1 MGLNMGNRLY
11 DLMDWPSIEGV
22 VYSECD
28 EPMELLGGRICKD
41 GFLIQTFA
49 PDAVEMNVRVDGRKK
64 LYPME
69 KMDEAGFFA
78 VLLPG
83 RKKVS
88 YTFVKEDI
96 YGKKTE
102 YKDIYSYGRQ
112 ECMHALL
119 KISQNGRSEYNINKF
134 MTGSAQDAYKYMG
147 SHEAVVDGISGMI
160 FGIWAPDARR
170 VSVIGAF
177 NKWDGRVFQMEK
189 DYDTGIFFLFIP
201 DMKPKTPY
209 CYEIKLKDGQVVKK
223 ADPYAQSA
231 SNDVI
236 YASLAGVNPE
246 EKNFKWTDAGW
257 KQEDTK
263 HKPLSICEIDILDL
277 KDDTIEDRIEA
288 LGFNCVEIM
297 NVCAVRNGSSAE
309 TINFYAVNC
318 EVGGLRLKAFIDK
331 MHKKNISVIID
342 WNGAFMSQ
350 GEYSLVYFDGTHLYD
365 TGKVNLDNHPELN
378 VASFDYSKPQVRSFL
393 MSNIRYWIEEYHVD
407 GLKFSETASMLYLD
421 YGRKPGE
428 WIPNIYGGKENINA
442 VEFIQNVRKMVDSL
456 QKNTILAAEESSGW
470 QFVTGDIADGG
481 LGFDYKW
488 NDGWK
493 KELVPFIEMDP
504 LFRKGIYGRLTY
516 SMLYQY
522 SDDFI
527 IGFSRNGYGWKKGIL
542 KDIVPVNGEDVLN
555 HVKTALGYM
564 YFHPGKKLINI
575 KECSGVEKFVAQMN
589 NLYRN
594 TKALYECDDNP
605 SGFEWADD
613 ISAEETVI
621 AVLRRDESGQSVIGA
636 VNFTP
641 VERKEF
647 CIGVD
652 EAGKYTDVLNDSV
665 VYESSEHNW
674 NSKDESVFVDLKP
687 LGISL
692 YTYEPYT
699 EIEKERIKIEKE
711 TKEALML
718 AKKEADEAKAVKDA
732 AIERAKQAKEAEIIA
747 LAAAKEA
754 EKAEK
759 EAAKAVCRRIPG
771 GASCWGRSGSG
782 AGSIEG
788 REEKRGR
795 GKEGWRVRF

>member
-11 DLMDWPSIEGV
+11 DLMDWPSIEGI

-28 EPMELLGGRICKD
+28 EPMDLLGGRICKD

-49 PDAVEMNVRVDGRKK
+49 PDAVEIDVRVDGRKK

-88 YTFVKEDI
+88 YTFVKEDV

-112 ECMHALL
+112 ECMQALL

-542 KDIVPVNGEDVLN
+542 KDIVPDNGEDVLN

-665 VYESSEHNW
+665 VYESYEHNW

-759 EAAKAVCRRIPG
+759 EAAKKAEEARI
-771 GASCWGRSGSG
+771 ACIKIDEN
-782 AGSIEG
+782 AKKKLAELKKM
-788 REEKRGR
+788 EEKQG
-795 GKEGWRVRF
+795 E

>member
-11 DLMDWPSIEGV
+11 DLMDWPSIEGI

-49 PDAVEMNVRVDGRKK
+49 PDAVEIDVRVDGRKK

-88 YTFVKEDI
+88 YTFVKEDV

-102 YKDIYSYGRQ
+102 YKDIYSYGRH
-112 ECMHALL
+112 ECMQALL
-119 KISQNGRSEYNINKF
+119 KISQNGKSEYNINKF
-134 MTGSAQDAYKYMG
+134 MTGNAQDAYKYMG

-542 KDIVPVNGEDVLN
+542 KDIVPDNGEDVLN

-665 VYESSEHNW
+665 VYESYEHNW

-759 EAAKAVCRRIPG
+759 EAAKKAEEARI
-771 GASCWGRSGSG
+771 ACIKIDEN
-782 AGSIEG
+782 AKKKLAELKKM
-788 REEKRGR
+788 EEKQG
-795 GKEGWRVRF
+795 E

>member
-201 DMKPKTPY
+201 DMKSKTPY

-365 TGKVNLDNHPELN
+365 TGKVNLDNHPDLN

-759 EAAKAVCRRIPG
+759 EAAKKAEEARI
-771 GASCWGRSGSG
+771 ACIKIDEN
-782 AGSIEG
+782 AKKKLAELKKM
-788 REEKRGR
+788 EEKQG
-795 GKEGWRVRF
+795 E

>member
-83 RKKVS
+83 RKKIS

-112 ECMHALL
+112 ECMQALL

-223 ADPYAQSA
+223 ADPYAQYA

-564 YFHPGKKLINI
+564 YFHPGKKLVNI

-621 AVLRRDESGQSVIGA
+621 AVLRRDESEQSVIGA

-754 EKAEK
+754 EKAE
-759 EAAKAVCRRIPG
+759 EARIACIKIDENAKKKLA
-771 GASCWGRSGSG
+771 
-782 AGSIEG
+782 ELKKM
-788 REEKRGR
+788 EEKQG
-795 GKEGWRVRF
+795 E

>member
-564 YFHPGKKLINI
+564 YFHPGKKLVNI

-759 EAAKAVCRRIPG
+759 EAAKKAEEARI
-771 GASCWGRSGSG
+771 ACIKIDENAKKKLAELKKW
-782 AGSIEG
+782 
-788 REEKRGR
+788 K
-795 GKEGWRVRF
+795 KNRVNK

>member
-49 PDAVEMNVRVDGRKK
+49 PDAVEMNGRVDGRKK

-83 RKKVS
+83 RKKIS

-112 ECMHALL
+112 ECMQALL

-759 EAAKAVCRRIPG
+759 EAAKKAEEARI
-771 GASCWGRSGSG
+771 ACIKIDEN
-782 AGSIEG
+782 AKKKLAELKKM
-788 REEKRGR
+788 EEKQG
-795 GKEGWRVRF
+795 E

>member
-88 YTFVKEDI
+88 YTFVKEDV

-102 YKDIYSYGRQ
+102 YKDIYSYGRH
-112 ECMHALL
+112 ECMQALL
-119 KISQNGRSEYNINKF
+119 KISQNGKSEYNINKF
-134 MTGSAQDAYKYMG
+134 MTGNAQDAYKYMG

-542 KDIVPVNGEDVLN
+542 KDIVPDNGEDVLN

-759 EAAKAVCRRIPG
+759 EAANKAEEARI
-771 GASCWGRSGSG
+771 ACIKIDEN
-782 AGSIEG
+782 AKKKLAELKKM
-788 REEKRGR
+788 EEKQG
-795 GKEGWRVRF
+795 E

>member
-83 RKKVS
+83 RKKIS

-102 YKDIYSYGRQ
+102 YKDIYSYGRH
-112 ECMHALL
+112 ECMQALL

-759 EAAKAVCRRIPG
+759 EAAKKAEEARI
-771 GASCWGRSGSG
+771 ACIKIDEN
-782 AGSIEG
+782 AKKKLAELKKM
-788 REEKRGR
+788 EEKQG
-795 GKEGWRVRF
+795 E

>member
-83 RKKVS
+83 RKKFS

-112 ECMHALL
+112 ECMQALL

-170 VSVIGAF
+170 VSVIGVF

-759 EAAKAVCRRIPG
+759 EAAKKAEEARI
-771 GASCWGRSGSG
+771 ACIKIDEN
-782 AGSIEG
+782 AKKKLAELKKM
-788 REEKRGR
+788 EEKQG
-795 GKEGWRVRF
+795 E

>member
-49 PDAVEMNVRVDGRKK
+49 PDAVEIDVRVDGRKK

-88 YTFVKEDI
+88 YTFVKEDV

-102 YKDIYSYGRQ
+102 YKDIYSYGRH
-112 ECMHALL
+112 ECMQALL
-119 KISQNGRSEYNINKF
+119 KISQNGKSEYNINKF
-134 MTGSAQDAYKYMG
+134 MTGNAQDAYKYMG

-527 IGFSRNGYGWKKGIL
+527 IGFSRNGYGWEKGIL
-542 KDIVPVNGEDVLN
+542 KDIVPDNGEDVLN

-759 EAAKAVCRRIPG
+759 EAAKKAEEARI
-771 GASCWGRSGSG
+771 ACIKIDEN
-782 AGSIEG
+782 AKKKLAELKKM
-788 REEKRGR
+788 EEKQG
-795 GKEGWRVRF
+795 E

>member
-277 KDDTIEDRIEA
+277 KDDTIEDRSEA

-759 EAAKAVCRRIPG
+759 EAAKKAEEARI
-771 GASCWGRSGSG
+771 ACIKIDEN
-782 AGSIEG
+782 AKKKLAELKKM
-788 REEKRGR
+788 EEKQG
-795 GKEGWRVRF
+795 E

>member
-1 MGLNMGNRLY
+1 MGNRLY
-11 DLMDWPSIEGV
+11 DLMDWPSIEGI

-49 PDAVEMNVRVDGRKK
+49 PDAVEIDVRVDGRKK

-88 YTFVKEDI
+88 YTFVKEDV

-102 YKDIYSYGRQ
+102 YKDIYSYGRH
-112 ECMHALL
+112 ECMQALL
-119 KISQNGRSEYNINKF
+119 KISQNGKSEYNINKF
-134 MTGSAQDAYKYMG
+134 MTGNAQDAYKYMG

-170 VSVIGAF
+170 VSVIGVF

-542 KDIVPVNGEDVLN
+542 KDIVPDNGEDVLN

-759 EAAKAVCRRIPG
+759 EAAKKAEEARI
-771 GASCWGRSGSG
+771 ACIKIDEN
-782 AGSIEG
+782 AKKKLAELKKM
-788 REEKRGR
+788 EEKQG
-795 GKEGWRVRF
+795 E

>member
-49 PDAVEMNVRVDGRKK
+49 PDAVEIDVRVDGRKK

-88 YTFVKEDI
+88 YTFVKEDV

-102 YKDIYSYGRQ
+102 YKDIYSYGRH
-112 ECMHALL
+112 ECMQALL
-119 KISQNGRSEYNINKF
+119 KISQNGKSEYNINKF
-134 MTGSAQDAYKYMG
+134 MTGNAQDAYKYMG

-189 DYDTGIFFLFIP
+189 DYDTGLFFLFIP

-263 HKPLSICEIDILDL
+263 HKPLSICEIDVLDL

-542 KDIVPVNGEDVLN
+542 KDIVPDNGEDVLN

-759 EAAKAVCRRIPG
+759 EAAKKAEEARI
-771 GASCWGRSGSG
+771 ACIKIDEN
-782 AGSIEG
+782 AKKKLAELKKM
-788 REEKRGR
+788 EEKQG
-795 GKEGWRVRF
+795 E

>member
-41 GFLIQTFA
+41 GFLIQIFA

-83 RKKVS
+83 RKKIS

-112 ECMHALL
+112 ECMQALL
-119 KISQNGRSEYNINKF
+119 KISPNGRSEYNINKF

-189 DYDTGIFFLFIP
+189 DCDTGIFFLFIP

-759 EAAKAVCRRIPG
+759 EAAKKAEEARI
-771 GASCWGRSGSG
+771 ACIKIDENAKKKLAELKKW
-782 AGSIEG
+782 
-788 REEKRGR
+788 K
-795 GKEGWRVRF
+795 KNRVNK

>member
-11 DLMDWPSIEGV
+11 DLMDWPSIEGI

-49 PDAVEMNVRVDGRKK
+49 PDAVEIDVRVDGRKK

-88 YTFVKEDI
+88 YTFVKEDV

-102 YKDIYSYGRQ
+102 YKDIYSYGRH
-112 ECMHALL
+112 ECMQALL
-119 KISQNGRSEYNINKF
+119 KISQNGKSEYNINKF
-134 MTGSAQDAYKYMG
+134 MTGNAQDAYKYMG

-527 IGFSRNGYGWKKGIL
+527 IGFSRNGYGWEKGIL
-542 KDIVPVNGEDVLN
+542 KDIVPDNGEDVLN

-759 EAAKAVCRRIPG
+759 EAAKKAEEARI
-771 GASCWGRSGSG
+771 ACIKIDEN
-782 AGSIEG
+782 AKKKLAELKKM
-788 REEKRGR
+788 EEKQG
-795 GKEGWRVRF
+795 E

>member
-112 ECMHALL
+112 ECMQALL

-231 SNDVI
+231 SNGVI

-759 EAAKAVCRRIPG
+759 EAANKAEEARI
-771 GASCWGRSGSG
+771 ACIKIDEN
-782 AGSIEG
+782 AKKKLAELKKM
-788 REEKRGR
+788 EEKQG
-795 GKEGWRVRF
+795 E

>member
-112 ECMHALL
+112 ECMQALL

-652 EAGKYTDVLNDSV
+652 EAGKYTDALNDSV

-759 EAAKAVCRRIPG
+759 EAAKKAEEARI
-771 GASCWGRSGSG
+771 ACIKIDEN
-782 AGSIEG
+782 AKKKLAELKKM
-788 REEKRGR
+788 EEKQG
-795 GKEGWRVRF
+795 E

>member
-112 ECMHALL
+112 ECMQALL
-119 KISQNGRSEYNINKF
+119 KISPNGRSEYNINKF

-246 EKNFKWTDAGW
+246 EKNFRWTDAGW

-456 QKNTILAAEESSGW
+456 QKNTILASEESSGW

-759 EAAKAVCRRIPG
+759 EAAKKAEEARI
-771 GASCWGRSGSG
+771 ACIKIDEN
-782 AGSIEG
+782 AKKKLAELKKM
-788 REEKRGR
+788 EEKQG
-795 GKEGWRVRF
+795 E

>member
-49 PDAVEMNVRVDGRKK
+49 PDAVEINVRVDGRKK

-88 YTFVKEDI
+88 YTFVKEDV

-102 YKDIYSYGRQ
+102 YKDIYSYSRH
-112 ECMHALL
+112 ECMQALL
-119 KISQNGRSEYNINKF
+119 KISQNGKSEYNINKF
-134 MTGSAQDAYKYMG
+134 MTGNAQDAYKYMG

-365 TGKVNLDNHPELN
+365 TGKANLDNHPELN

-542 KDIVPVNGEDVLN
+542 KDIVPDNGEDVLN

-652 EAGKYTDVLNDSV
+652 EAGKYTDVLNGSV
-665 VYESSEHNW
+665 VYESSEYNW

-759 EAAKAVCRRIPG
+759 EAAKKAEEARI
-771 GASCWGRSGSG
+771 ACIKIDEN
-782 AGSIEG
+782 AKKKLAELKKM
-788 REEKRGR
+788 EEKQG
-795 GKEGWRVRF
+795 E

>member
-83 RKKVS
+83 RKKIS

-112 ECMHALL
+112 ECMQALL

-350 GEYSLVYFDGTHLYD
+350 GEYSLVYFEGTHLYD

-759 EAAKAVCRRIPG
+759 EAAKKAEEARI
-771 GASCWGRSGSG
+771 ACIKIDEN
-782 AGSIEG
+782 AKKKLAELKKM
-788 REEKRGR
+788 EEKQG
-795 GKEGWRVRF
+795 E

>member
-201 DMKPKTPY
+201 DMKSKTPY

-759 EAAKAVCRRIPG
+759 EAAKKAEEARI
-771 GASCWGRSGSG
+771 ACIKIDEN
-782 AGSIEG
+782 AKKKLAELKKM
-788 REEKRGR
+788 EEKQG
-795 GKEGWRVRF
+795 E

>member
-83 RKKVS
+83 RKKFS

-112 ECMHALL
+112 ECMQALL

-613 ISAEETVI
+613 ISAEETVT

-759 EAAKAVCRRIPG
+759 EAAKKAEEARI
-771 GASCWGRSGSG
+771 ACIKIDEN
-782 AGSIEG
+782 AKKKLAELKKM
-788 REEKRGR
+788 EEKQG
-795 GKEGWRVRF
+795 E

>member
-201 DMKPKTPY
+201 DMKSKTPY

-428 WIPNIYGGKENINA
+428 WIPNIYDGKENINA

-564 YFHPGKKLINI
+564 YFHPGKKLVNI

-759 EAAKAVCRRIPG
+759 EAAKKAEEARI
-771 GASCWGRSGSG
+771 ACIKIDEN
-782 AGSIEG
+782 AKKKLAELKKM
-788 REEKRGR
+788 EEKQG
-795 GKEGWRVRF
+795 E

>member
-11 DLMDWPSIEGV
+11 DLMDWPSIEGI

-78 VLLPG
+78 VLFPG

-88 YTFVKEDI
+88 YTFVKEDV

-102 YKDIYSYGRQ
+102 YKDIYSYGRH
-112 ECMHALL
+112 ECMQALL
-119 KISQNGRSEYNINKF
+119 KISQNGKSEYNINKF
-134 MTGSAQDAYKYMG
+134 MTGNAQDAYKYMG

-160 FGIWAPDARR
+160 FGIWVPDARR

-542 KDIVPVNGEDVLN
+542 KDIVPDNGEDVLN

-692 YTYEPYT
+692 YAYEPYT

-759 EAAKAVCRRIPG
+759 EAAKKAEEARI
-771 GASCWGRSGSG
+771 ACIKIDEN
-782 AGSIEG
+782 AKKKLAELKKM
-788 REEKRGR
+788 EEKQG
-795 GKEGWRVRF
+795 E

>member
-88 YTFVKEDI
+88 YTFVKEDV

-102 YKDIYSYGRQ
+102 YKDIYSYGRH
-112 ECMHALL
+112 ECMQALL
-119 KISQNGRSEYNINKF
+119 KISQNGKSEYNINKF
-134 MTGSAQDAYKYMG
+134 MTGNAQDAYKYMG

-318 EVGGLRLKAFIDK
+318 EVGGLRLKAFIDM

-428 WIPNIYGGKENINA
+428 WIPNVYGGKENINA

-542 KDIVPVNGEDVLN
+542 KDIVPDNGEDVLN

-759 EAAKAVCRRIPG
+759 EAAKKAEEARI
-771 GASCWGRSGSG
+771 ACIKIDEN
-782 AGSIEG
+782 AKKKLAELKKM
-788 REEKRGR
+788 EEKQG
-795 GKEGWRVRF
+795 E

>member
-11 DLMDWPSIEGV
+11 DLMDWPSIEGI

-49 PDAVEMNVRVDGRKK
+49 PDAVEIDVRVDGRKK

-88 YTFVKEDI
+88 YTFVKEDV

-112 ECMHALL
+112 ECMQALL
-119 KISQNGRSEYNINKF
+119 KISQNGRSEYNIKKF

-542 KDIVPVNGEDVLN
+542 KDIVPDNGEDVLN

-665 VYESSEHNW
+665 VYESYEHNW

-759 EAAKAVCRRIPG
+759 EAAKKAEEARI
-771 GASCWGRSGSG
+771 ACIKIDEN
-782 AGSIEG
+782 AKKKLAELKKM
-788 REEKRGR
+788 EEKQG
-795 GKEGWRVRF
+795 E

>member
-83 RKKVS
+83 RKKFS

-112 ECMHALL
+112 ECMQALL

-189 DYDTGIFFLFIP
+189 DYDTGIFSLFIP

-759 EAAKAVCRRIPG
+759 EAAKKAEEARI
-771 GASCWGRSGSG
+771 ACIKIDEN
-782 AGSIEG
+782 AKKKLAKLKKM
-788 REEKRGR
+788 EEKQG
-795 GKEGWRVRF
+795 E

>member
-1 MGLNMGNRLY
+1 MGNRLY
-11 DLMDWPSIEGV
+11 DLMDWPSIEGI

-49 PDAVEMNVRVDGRKK
+49 PDAVEIDVRVDGRKK

-88 YTFVKEDI
+88 YTFVKEDV

-102 YKDIYSYGRQ
+102 YKDIYSYGRH
-112 ECMHALL
+112 ECMQALL
-119 KISQNGRSEYNINKF
+119 KISQNGKSEYNINKF
-134 MTGSAQDAYKYMG
+134 MTGNAQDAYKYMG

-209 CYEIKLKDGQVVKK
+209 CYEIKLKDGQIVKK

-542 KDIVPVNGEDVLN
+542 KDIVPDNGEDVLN

-759 EAAKAVCRRIPG
+759 EAAKKAEEARI
-771 GASCWGRSGSG
+771 ACIKIDEN
-782 AGSIEG
+782 AKKKLAELKKM
-788 REEKRGR
+788 EEKQG
-795 GKEGWRVRF
+795 E

>member
-49 PDAVEMNVRVDGRKK
+49 PDAVEIDVRVDGRKK

-112 ECMHALL
+112 ECMQALL
-119 KISQNGRSEYNINKF
+119 KISQNGKSEYNINKF
-134 MTGSAQDAYKYMG
+134 MTGNAQDAYKYMG

-542 KDIVPVNGEDVLN
+542 KDIVPDNGEDVLN

-621 AVLRRDESGQSVIGA
+621 AVLRRDELGQSVIGA

-652 EAGKYTDVLNDSV
+652 VAGKYTDVLNDSV

-759 EAAKAVCRRIPG
+759 EAAKKAEEARI
-771 GASCWGRSGSG
+771 ACIKIDEN
-782 AGSIEG
+782 AKKKLAELKKM
-788 REEKRGR
+788 EEKQG
-795 GKEGWRVRF
+795 E

>member
-11 DLMDWPSIEGV
+11 DLMDWPSIEGI

-49 PDAVEMNVRVDGRKK
+49 PDAVEIDVRVDGRKK

-88 YTFVKEDI
+88 YTFVKEDV

-102 YKDIYSYGRQ
+102 YKDIYSYGRH
-112 ECMHALL
+112 ECMQALL
-119 KISQNGRSEYNINKF
+119 KISQNGKSEYNINKF
-134 MTGSAQDAYKYMG
+134 MTANAQDAYKYMG

-542 KDIVPVNGEDVLN
+542 KDIVPDNGEDVLN

-759 EAAKAVCRRIPG
+759 EAAKKAEEARI
-771 GASCWGRSGSG
+771 ACIKIDEN
-782 AGSIEG
+782 AKKKLAELKKM
-788 REEKRGR
+788 EEKQG
-795 GKEGWRVRF
+795 E

>member
-88 YTFVKEDI
+88 YTFVKEDV

-102 YKDIYSYGRQ
+102 YKDIYSYGRH
-112 ECMHALL
+112 ECMQALL

-481 LGFDYKW
+481 LGFGYKW

-542 KDIVPVNGEDVLN
+542 KDIVPDNGEDVLN

-665 VYESSEHNW
+665 VYESFEHNW

-759 EAAKAVCRRIPG
+759 EAAKKAEEARI
-771 GASCWGRSGSG
+771 ACIKIDEN
-782 AGSIEG
+782 AKKKLAELKKM
-788 REEKRGR
+788 EEKQG
-795 GKEGWRVRF
+795 E

>member
-112 ECMHALL
+112 ECMQALL

-732 AIERAKQAKEAEIIA
+732 AIERAKRAKEAEIIA

-759 EAAKAVCRRIPG
+759 EAAKKAEEARI
-771 GASCWGRSGSG
+771 ACIKIDEN
-782 AGSIEG
+782 AKKKLAELKKM
-788 REEKRGR
+788 EEKQG
-795 GKEGWRVRF
+795 E

>member
-1 MGLNMGNRLY
+1 MGNRLY

-83 RKKVS
+83 RKKIS

-112 ECMHALL
+112 ECMQALL

-223 ADPYAQSA
+223 ADPYAQYA

-564 YFHPGKKLINI
+564 YFHPGKKLVNI

-759 EAAKAVCRRIPG
+759 EAAKKAEEARI
-771 GASCWGRSGSG
+771 ACIKIDEN
-782 AGSIEG
+782 AKKKLAELKKM
-788 REEKRGR
+788 EEKQG
-795 GKEGWRVRF
+795 E

>member
-1 MGLNMGNRLY
+1 MGNRLY

-83 RKKVS
+83 RKKIS

-112 ECMHALL
+112 ECMQALL

-189 DYDTGIFFLFIP
+189 DCDTGIFFLFIP

-456 QKNTILAAEESSGW
+456 QKNTILASEESSGW

-759 EAAKAVCRRIPG
+759 EAAKKAEEARI
-771 GASCWGRSGSG
+771 ACIKIDEN
-782 AGSIEG
+782 AKKKLAKLKKM
-788 REEKRGR
+788 EEKQG
-795 GKEGWRVRF
+795 E

>member
-88 YTFVKEDI
+88 YTFVKEDV

-102 YKDIYSYGRQ
+102 YKDIYSYGRH
-112 ECMHALL
+112 ECMQALL
-119 KISQNGRSEYNINKF
+119 KISQNGKSEYNINKF
-134 MTGSAQDAYKYMG
+134 MTGNAQDAYKYMG

-263 HKPLSICEIDILDL
+263 HKPLSMCEIDILDL

-542 KDIVPVNGEDVLN
+542 KDIVPDNGEDVLN

-754 EKAEK
+754 EKAE
-759 EAAKAVCRRIPG
+759 EARIACIKIDENAKKKLA
-771 GASCWGRSGSG
+771 
-782 AGSIEG
+782 ELKKM
-788 REEKRGR
+788 EEKQG
-795 GKEGWRVRF
+795 E

>member
-83 RKKVS
+83 RKKIS

-112 ECMHALL
+112 ECMQALL

-605 SGFEWADD
+605 SGFEWVDD

-759 EAAKAVCRRIPG
+759 EAAKKAEEARI
-771 GASCWGRSGSG
+771 ACIKIDEN
-782 AGSIEG
+782 AKKKLAELKKM
-788 REEKRGR
+788 EEKQG
-795 GKEGWRVRF
+795 E

>member
-88 YTFVKEDI
+88 YTFVKEDV

-102 YKDIYSYGRQ
+102 YKDIYSYGRH
-112 ECMHALL
+112 ECMQALL
-119 KISQNGRSEYNINKF
+119 KISQNGKSEYNINKF
-134 MTGSAQDAYKYMG
+134 MTGNAQDAYKYMG

-365 TGKVNLDNHPELN
+365 TGKANLDNHPELN

-652 EAGKYTDVLNDSV
+652 EAGKYTDVLNGSV
-665 VYESSEHNW
+665 VYESSEYNW

-759 EAAKAVCRRIPG
+759 EAAKKAEEARI
-771 GASCWGRSGSG
+771 ACIKIDEN
-782 AGSIEG
+782 AKKKLAELKKM
-788 REEKRGR
+788 EEKQG
-795 GKEGWRVRF
+795 E

>member
-83 RKKVS
+83 RKKIS

-112 ECMHALL
+112 ECMQALL

-223 ADPYAQSA
+223 ADPYAQYA

-246 EKNFKWTDAGW
+246 EKNFKWTDACW

-564 YFHPGKKLINI
+564 YFHPGKKLVNI

-621 AVLRRDESGQSVIGA
+621 DVLRRDESEQSVIGA

-759 EAAKAVCRRIPG
+759 EAAKKAEEARI
-771 GASCWGRSGSG
+771 ACIKIDEN
-782 AGSIEG
+782 AKKKLAELKKM
-788 REEKRGR
+788 EEKQG
-795 GKEGWRVRF
+795 E

>member
-112 ECMHALL
+112 ECMQALL

-201 DMKPKTPY
+201 DMKPKTLY

-759 EAAKAVCRRIPG
+759 EAAKKAEEARI
-771 GASCWGRSGSG
+771 ACIKIDEN
-782 AGSIEG
+782 AKKKLAELKKM
-788 REEKRGR
+788 EEKQG
-795 GKEGWRVRF
+795 E

>member
-83 RKKVS
+83 RKKIS

-112 ECMHALL
+112 ECMQALL

-223 ADPYAQSA
+223 ADPYAQYA

-263 HKPLSICEIDILDL
+263 HKPLCICEIDILDL

-564 YFHPGKKLINI
+564 YFHPGKKLVNI

-759 EAAKAVCRRIPG
+759 EAAKKAEEARI
-771 GASCWGRSGSG
+771 ACIKIDEN
-782 AGSIEG
+782 AKKKLAELKKM
-788 REEKRGR
+788 EEKQG
-795 GKEGWRVRF
+795 E